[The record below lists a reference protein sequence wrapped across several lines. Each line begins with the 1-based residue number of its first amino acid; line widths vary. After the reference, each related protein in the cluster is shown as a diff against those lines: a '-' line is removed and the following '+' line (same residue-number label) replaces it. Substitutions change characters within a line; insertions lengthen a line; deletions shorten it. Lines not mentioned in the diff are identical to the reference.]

1 MVWVIIAIVIIAII
15 IAGIHDASPEAE
27 KKYNAQSLRSIG
39 VDPDSAQ
46 GQMIMANANV
56 AKLNEQ
62 IQKKEQRKETA
73 KIITG
78 AVVGDI
84 VGGGAGA
91 VVGAMV
97 AKNKIDNSKNCST
110 TGVVTPVSVPSV
122 YTNPE
127 PQNAHYNQ
135 ADAEIPV
142 KQETKKPPTRSSISR
157 GDYMVEDSYKN
168 MEWERGFEYLKNNRS
183 WRKGD
188 IAKDVK
194 YCLSLLEIVQ
204 TYDLCNILDE
214 ELGAVRRQLTQLMED
229 GTVIRIVYKGKPYF
243 MKAYPGETQV

>member
-1 MVWVIIAIVIIAII
+1 MVWVIIVIVIIAII

-39 VDPDSAQ
+39 VDPDSAH
-46 GQMIMANANV
+46 GQMLMANAN
-56 AKLNEQ
+56 ATILKEQ

-97 AKNKIDNSKNCST
+97 AKNKIDNSKNSST
-110 TGVVTPVSVPSV
+110 TGAATPVSVPPV
-122 YTNPE
+122 YTNPK
-127 PQNAHYNQ
+127 PHDAHYNQ
-135 ADAEIPV
+135 DHTATPV
-142 KQETKKPPTRSSISR
+142 EQETKKPPMRSSVNY
-157 GDYMVEDSYKN
+157 GDYMVQYSYKN
-168 MEWERGFEYLKNNRS
+168 IVWESVFENLKYNRS
-183 WRKGD
+183 WKTGD
-188 IAKDVK
+188 IAKDVY
-194 YCLSLLEIVQ
+194 YCLSRLQIAH
-204 TYDLCNILDE
+204 TDDLCNILGE
-214 ELGAVRRQLTQLMED
+214 PLIAVRGQLTPLMED

-243 MKAYPGETQV
+243 MMADAGEAQV